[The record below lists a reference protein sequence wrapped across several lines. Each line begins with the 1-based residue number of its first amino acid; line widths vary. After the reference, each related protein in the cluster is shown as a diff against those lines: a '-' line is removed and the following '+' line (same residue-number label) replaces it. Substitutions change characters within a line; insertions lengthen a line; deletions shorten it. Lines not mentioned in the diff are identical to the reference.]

1 MRSGT
6 HQYNSGC
13 DGARIDHKNRGDKK
27 VNPSGQ
33 TATASAVKPAGMGL
47 LAVSNQV
54 VPQRRAIA
62 SKGVTMSARE
72 RWEYSDPATVL
83 ERKQEVAER
92 AGEIRVID
100 PFGKLVTIKNTG
112 PRPRREVD
120 FRLRVSLTLHE
131 RLERWGEIMRERR
144 RPDISMTGKVCHR
157 LAVLAGV
164 VRDEWK
170 QPPTGAEVSDA
181 TLVEAAWRGEPLPMK
196 DKVML
201 AGYYCYGVH
210 PSALC
215 RAAAIPYRQF
225 DPLMFHAV
233 TSIGNILDVRARA
246 RDNRSTI

>member
-1 MRSGT
+1 MHLSR
-6 HQYNSGC
+6 
-13 DGARIDHKNRGDKK
+13 
-27 VNPSGQ
+27 Q
-33 TATASAVKPAGMGL
+33 TSAVNAVHHAGMGL
-47 LAVSNQV
+47 LAESNQV
-54 VPQRRAIA
+54 APPRRVIA

-72 RWEYSDPATVL
+72 RWEYSDPAAVL
-83 ERKQEVAER
+83 ERKEAASAR
-92 AGEIRVID
+92 AGEVKVID
-100 PFGKLVTIKNTG
+100 PFGKLVTIKQSG
-112 PRPRREVD
+112 PRPHREID
-120 FRLRVSLTLHE
+120 FRLRVSPALHE

-144 RPDISMTGKVCHR
+144 RPDISMTGKVCHH
-157 LAVLAGV
+157 LAVLAGKA
-164 VRDEWK
+164 RQEWR

-233 TSIGNILDVRARA
+233 TSIGNILDYRAKA
-246 RDNRSTI
+246 RNNRSTI